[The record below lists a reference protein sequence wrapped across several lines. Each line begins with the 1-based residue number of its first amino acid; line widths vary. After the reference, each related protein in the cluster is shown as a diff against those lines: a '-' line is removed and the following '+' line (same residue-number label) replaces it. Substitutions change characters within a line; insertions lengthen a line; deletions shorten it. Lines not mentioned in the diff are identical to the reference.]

1 MVVTWCYG
9 MNGLMT
15 GCANVAFLREAT
27 VPDVAEA
34 LQRAQGATDPAELV
48 NLGRAVWL
56 QSMHELSRVTFPV
69 NIAQVL
75 LSAILVFA
83 SGLAMGSRKG
93 ARALVLQALLANVVL
108 AIVAYVLTEGVRA
121 ACIDTMV
128 RVAQTLPLDLPNRA
142 AFSRPDL
149 LWLGFRIKLI
159 ALELGTLALGAFALT
174 RGRTRVYFDAMAK
187 ATESAEEP

>member
-128 RVAQTLPLDLPNRA
+128 RG
-142 AFSRPDL
+142 RP
-149 LWLGFRIKLI
+149 R
-159 ALELGTLALGAFALT
+159 
-174 RGRTRVYFDAMAK
+174 
-187 ATESAEEP
+187 